1 MIDLGSGG
9 GLPGL
14 VVATEWPDVD
24 LALLRL
30 LDLAPTG
37 RLLVG
42 SDGHGVPETHWF
54 ALGVTGGR

>member
-1 MIDLGSGG
+1 MLA
-9 GLPGL
+9 GL
-14 VVATEWPDVD
+14 VHLTSPPSAPVPLDDVD